1 MKIVFMGT
9 PQFAATI
16 LEGLYESGEDIVAV
30 YTQPD
35 KPVKRSGTPVASP
48 VKQYALSKGLNVY
61 QPTRIRNA
69 EEVEQL
75 KTFDADLFVV
85 AAYGQILSKE
95 VLDIPRLYCVNAHG
109 SILPKYRGASPIQR
123 AIANG
128 DEKTG
133 ITVMRMDAGMDSG
146 DMILQEAI
154 PIEDSD
160 DEVSMYSKL
169 ADLATKLL
177 IDNLKAIEDGTAA
190 FTKQDDALSSYAP
203 MIKKEEGLVDFNKS
217 AHLIDCLVRGFK
229 EWPTAYTFVGGKLL
243 KILEVK
249 EASEVTGIGEQGL
262 APGHFVV
269 TKKNLYVTTGDGLL
283 ELLAVKPEGKKLM
296 SGMDYQRGSHIATG
310 DSAVK

>member
-16 LEGLYESGEDIVAV
+16 LAGLYENGEDIVAV

-48 VKQYALSKGLNVY
+48 VKEYALSKGLNVY
-61 QPTRIRNA
+61 QPARIRNA
-69 EEVEQL
+69 EEVELL

-95 VLDIPRLYCVNAHG
+95 VLEIPRLYCVNAHG

-128 DEKTG
+128 EEETG
-133 ITVMRMDAGMDSG
+133 VTLMRMDEGIDTG
-146 DMILQEAI
+146 DMIAVSKI
-154 PIEDSD
+154 PIEKND
-160 DEVSMYSKL
+160 DEASVYEKL
-169 ADLATKLL
+169 AHVATKLL
-177 IDNLKAIEDGTAA
+177 IDNLKAIEEGTAT
-190 FTKQDDALSSYAP
+190 FTKQDDSLSSYAP
-203 MIKKEEGLVDFNKS
+203 MIKKEEGLIDFTKS
-217 AHLIDCLVRGFK
+217 AHLTDCLVRGFK

-249 EASEVTGIGEQGL
+249 EAKDVAGIGEQGL
-262 APGHFVV
+262 KPGHFVV

-296 SGMDYQRGSHIATG
+296 SGMDYQRGSHISTG
-310 DSAVK
+310 DKAF

>member
-48 VKQYALSKGLNVY
+48 VKEYALSKGLNVY

-69 EEVEQL
+69 EEVELL

-95 VLDIPRLYCVNAHG
+95 VLDIPKLFCVNAHG

-123 AIANG
+123 AIADG
-128 DEKTG
+128 EEETG
-133 ITVMRMDAGMDSG
+133 VTLMRMDEGIDTG
-146 DMILQEAI
+146 DMIAVSKI
-154 PIEDSD
+154 PIEKTD
-160 DEVSMYSKL
+160 DEASVYEKL
-169 ADLATKLL
+169 ATVATKLL
-177 IDNLKAIEDGTAA
+177 IDNLKAIENGTAT

-203 MIKKEEGLVDFNKS
+203 MIKKEEGLVDFTKS

-229 EWPTAYTFVGGKLL
+229 EWPGAYTFVGGKLL

-249 EASEVTGIGEQGL
+249 EANEVTGIGEQGL

-296 SGMDYQRGSHIATG
+296 SGMDYQRGSHTATG
-310 DSAVK
+310 DKAF